1 MTNRVAHLR
10 WSFEA
15 LVVAGLFVCAFRF
28 LGAWGGYL
36 EPLCALLFPLV
47 LMEAAF
53 RGRSAFY
60 TWLACTLGLIG
71 LLHWVPATLVSK
83 GGLSQPLALLGGGL
97 FWAYEGAGMLLIV
110 VFSRK
115 ALHRGGPFAAA
126 ACAAFGV
133 LVWERFAFHIYDWG
147 WGAAFGSLPLLARSA
162 AFLSAPGLSA
172 LLWAGSA
179 WSAAELSTDR
189 PQRAWMGTASVL
201 GAMLLLGGLWFSLPR
216 DHERRIDVVV
226 IQPDYPAGQRFPGML
241 QDLQHRTEEALTA
254 NHLPRSER
262 KTLVLWSESSV
273 LGREHSLPD
282 PALTAWA
289 KARNIALLFGTEGGR
304 LAPNDP
310 QHPRLQG
317 ALDWE
322 VGILNLVRGEAEG
335 RPFFT
340 QAKVVPMAFGERMPG
355 PEPMRRWLDRVMEVR
370 SQEPGTLS
378 PESAFV
384 IPDVTELPGE
394 LASVAIQTPKDLRV
408 HPLICSEAL
417 LPWRAREGAVI
428 SHADLLTNHTNDNWF
443 ERSPATYLHVAQI
456 RLRSVELGRPMVRA
470 TLGGASGL
478 FKEDGHFE
486 LWSGPRTQ
494 GAWAFELAWK
504 PVATP
509 ARSAWLFWILLW
521 GSGGAALVL
530 SWRDRIRKTR

>member
-1 MTNRVAHLR
+1 MNHIR
-10 WSFEA
+10 WNVEA
-15 LVVAGLFVCAFRF
+15 IVLGALFVCAFRF

-36 EPLCALLFPLV
+36 EPLCALLFPLL
-47 LMEAAF
+47 LMEASF
-53 RGRSAFY
+53 RGRPAFY

-83 GGLSQPLALLGGGL
+83 GGLSQPLSLLGGGL
-97 FWAYEGAGMLLIV
+97 FWAYEGAGMMLIV
-110 VFSRK
+110 VFARK
-115 ALHRGGPFAAA
+115 ALRRGGPWAAA
-126 ACAAFGV
+126 ACAAFSV

-179 WSAAELSTDR
+179 WGAAQLATDR

-201 GAMLLLGGLWFSLPR
+201 GAMLLLGGVWHALPR
-216 DHERRIDVVV
+216 EHERRIDVVV
-226 IQPDYPAGQRFPGML
+226 IQPDYPAGVRFPGML
-241 QDLQHRTEEALTA
+241 QDLQRRTDEVLATH
-254 NHLPRSER
+254 HLPRPER
-262 KTLVLWSESSV
+262 KTLVLWAESSV
-273 LGREHSLPD
+273 LGREHSLAD
-282 PALTAWA
+282 PALTAWV
-289 KARNIALLFGTEGGR
+289 KARGIALLFGTEGGR
-304 LAPNDP
+304 PAPASAPHDS
-310 QHPRLQG
+310 QRRWDDG
-317 ALDWE
+317 WE
-322 VGILNLVRGEAEG
+322 PGILNLVRGEVDD

-378 PESAFV
+378 PDSAFV
-384 IPDVTELPGE
+384 IPEVTELPGE
-394 LASVAIQTPKDLRV
+394 LASVGVQAPRALRV

-417 LPWRAREGAVI
+417 LPWRAREGAVL
-428 SHADLLTNHTNDNWF
+428 SRADLLTNHTNDNWF

-470 TLGGASGL
+470 TLGGVSGL
-478 FKEDGHFE
+478 FKEDGRFE

-494 GAWAFELAWK
+494 GAWAFELGWK
-504 PVATP
+504 PVGTP
-509 ARSAWLFWILLW
+509 ARSAWLFWILVL
-521 GSGGAALVL
+521 GSGAAALVL
-530 SWRDRIRKTR
+530 SWRDRFRKTR